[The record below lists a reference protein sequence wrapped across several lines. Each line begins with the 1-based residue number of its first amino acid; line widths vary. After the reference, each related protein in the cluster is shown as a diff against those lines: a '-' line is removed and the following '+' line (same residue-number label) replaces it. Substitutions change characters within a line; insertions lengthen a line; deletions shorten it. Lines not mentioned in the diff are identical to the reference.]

1 MRPQVCWRPNTT
13 ILRSLFFLHTH
24 VIPKKRKKTSHCS
37 MSTRSQSASSAGK
50 FETQAQILAMRPQVA
65 TGVLILQS
73 LEVFFFYAPMSFQ
86 RTEKRLLIVVWALEA
101 IWLLAQENLRPEAQI
116 LAMRPQVCWRPNTTI
131 LRSLFSYS
139 PSTVKIEANS
149 SVSSGS
155 LSCDLG
161 SKK

>member
-1 MRPQVCWRPNTT
+1 MKDFCQIEANKDTSYYSMRS
-13 ILRSLFFLHTH
+13 IFS
-24 VIPKKRKKTSHCS
+24 
-37 MSTRSQSASSAGK
+37 
-50 FETQAQILAMRPQVA
+50 
-65 TGVLILQS
+65 
-73 LEVFFFYAPMSFQ
+73 YAPMSFL

-101 IWLLAQENLRPEAQI
+101 NRLLVQES
-116 LAMRPQVCWRPNTTI
+116 PNTTI
-131 LRSLFSYS
+131 LRSLLSHS